1 MVATYRGFNTVGTSK
16 PSFNLRDIELV
27 KRDLLNHFYTRKG
40 ERVMMPN
47 FGSNIQDYIFE
58 PMVDYILEDLEADVL
73 DVISQ
78 EPRVEFVDL
87 KVTQS
92 GHLVKL
98 EVELLFKPGD
108 VADVLYLEFTEES

>member
-1 MVATYRGFNTVGTSK
+1 MVATFRGFSTVGTPK
-16 PSFNLRDIELV
+16 PSYSLRDIELV

-40 ERVMMPN
+40 ERVMLPN

-58 PMVDYILEDLEADVL
+58 PMVDHILEDLRADVL

-78 EPRVEFVDL
+78 EPRVEFIDM
-87 KVTQS
+87 KVTES

-98 EVELLFKPGD
+98 EIELLFKPGD
-108 VADVLYLEFTEES
+108 IADILYLEFIEGS